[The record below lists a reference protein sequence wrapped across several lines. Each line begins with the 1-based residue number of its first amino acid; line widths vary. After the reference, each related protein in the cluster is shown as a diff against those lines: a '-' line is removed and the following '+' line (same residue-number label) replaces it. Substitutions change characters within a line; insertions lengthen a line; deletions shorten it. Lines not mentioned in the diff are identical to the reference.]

1 MPTDDQQSTGPEGQ
15 NTAQDAQNQAQG
27 GPAGGE
33 GTPTPKDLRERG
45 NAPHSASGD
54 EQGTVDDLPD
64 WAQREIRNLRG
75 ESAQQR
81 TARQQAETQAQQQAD
96 ERTRAILK
104 AAGIETSDDED
115 PQQAAEKDRQARE
128 AAEQEA
134 RSARVELA
142 VHRAAPGKNADPAR
156 LLNTNS
162 FHERVKD
169 LDPTDGDA
177 LAAAIED
184 EVKANPYL
192 AATQA
197 AARSSADFT
206 GGSGDGAI
214 TQEKF
219 DAMTMQQRQELYRS
233 DVDTYR
239 RLAATK

>member
-1 MPTDDQQSTGPEGQ
+1 MANDDQQ
-15 NTAQDAQNQAQG
+15 TAAAGDQEQQDTAPAAQNQAQDS
-27 GPAGGE
+27 PAGGE
-33 GTPTPKDLRERG
+33 GTPTPKEVQQRASEAHNG
-45 NAPHSASGD
+45 SAES
-54 EQGTVDDLPD
+54 VDDLPE

-75 ESAQQR
+75 ESASQR
-81 TARQQAETQAQQQAD
+81 TARQQAETQAQQEAD
-96 ERTRAILK
+96 AKLHRVLEALGVER
-104 AAGIETSDDED
+104 GEDED
-115 PQQAAEKDRQARE
+115 PQQAAERDREARE

-134 RSARVELA
+134 RAARVELA
-142 VHRAAPGKNADPAR
+142 VFKAAPGKNADPAR

-206 GGSGDGAI
+206 GGDGADAL
-214 TQEKF
+214 TPEKF
-219 DAMTMQQRQELYRS
+219 RAMDMAQRNQLYRS
-233 DVDTYR
+233 DPDTYR